1 MNSKS
6 GTLYVIAT
14 PIGNLEDITFRA
26 VKVLKKVDIC
36 AVEDTRRSR
45 KLFNHFNIKTRLISY
60 HKFSENRKVGYFI
73 NFLEKGKS
81 IGLLSD
87 AGTPLISD
95 PGYPLIKKASEM
107 DFNIVPIPGASAL
120 TTALSVS
127 NLAIDKFTF
136 YGFPPKRG
144 KSRKKFIQMISKEEK
159 TTVIF
164 EAGNRL
170 SELILELMEE
180 NPDRQ
185 LFVSRE
191 LTKLNE
197 TFYRGSLKEISKII
211 DSEKYGKKG
220 EFVLILGGI
229 SKRKDIKELPEESL
243 RILKVLLRKYP
254 NNEALSLGAE
264 ILGIKKNILYKT
276 IIKSK

>member
-1 MNSKS
+1 M
-6 GTLYVIAT
+6 
-14 PIGNLEDITFRA
+14 
-26 VKVLKKVDIC
+26 
-36 AVEDTRRSR
+36 
-45 KLFNHFNIKTRLISY
+45 
-60 HKFSENRKVGYFI
+60 
-73 NFLEKGKS
+73 
-81 IGLLSD
+81 SD

-127 NLAIDKFTF
+127 NVAIDKFTF

-144 KSRKKFIQMISKEEK
+144 KSRKKFIQMISEEEK
-159 TTVIF
+159 TSVVF
-164 EAGNRL
+164 EAGGRL
-170 SELILELMEE
+170 SELILELMEVSPE
-180 NPDRQ
+180 RQ

-197 TFYRGSLKEISKII
+197 TFYRGNLKEISKII

-229 SKRKDIKELPEESL
+229 SKRKDIKELSEESL